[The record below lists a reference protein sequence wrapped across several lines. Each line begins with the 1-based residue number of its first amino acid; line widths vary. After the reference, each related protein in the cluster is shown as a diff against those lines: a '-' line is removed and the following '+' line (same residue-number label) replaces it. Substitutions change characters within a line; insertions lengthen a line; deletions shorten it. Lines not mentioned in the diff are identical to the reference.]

1 MGKEPNSNAVNL
13 ICEGTSIVGD
23 IKTKNDI
30 RIDGSIKGKVHTT
43 GRLVVGNTAKIEGDI
58 ECTNIDVMGVVMGN
72 INAEAAVTLK
82 APARIVGNIVSA
94 VLSVEQGVF
103 FDGKCQMVKK
113 EVRESKEIQK

>member
-113 EVRESKEIQK
+113 EVHESKEIQK

>member
-113 EVRESKEIQK
+113 EVPESKEIQK